1 MDNLAPKEIADEE
14 MINQAFHELLNDY
27 LNTKHRKKVEI
38 ITKAFNFANQAHKGI
53 KRRSGEP
60 YIMHPIAV
68 ASIVCNEIGLG
79 STSICAALLHDVV
92 EIDAGDTYAYDE
104 KGKETQKAREEAAKE
119 RIYGLLPEDQ
129 KECFQQLFEEFE
141 ARETAESKFAHAMD
155 NLQPLLL
162 NDSNNGGDWKAHR
175 VTAEQV
181 YGRQSQTKDGSEVL
195 FEWTDAVIQKNI
207 AAGNIQKES

>member
-1 MDNLAPKEIADEE
+1 MTDRLRKQLAFIL
-14 MINQAFHELLNDY
+14 ELDQEKNILRQTHLSNHGRRENDAEHAWHMAIMAY
-27 LNTKHRKKVEI
+27 LLQEYSNAPIDVAKV
-38 ITKAFNFANQAHKGI
+38 
-53 KRRSGEP
+53 
-60 YIMHPIAV
+60 MLM
-68 ASIVCNEIGLG
+68 C
-79 STSICAALLHDVV
+79 LLHDVV

-104 KGKETQKAREEAAKE
+104 KGKETQK
-119 RIYGLLPEDQ
+119 
-129 KECFQQLFEEFE
+129 

>member
-1 MDNLAPKEIADEE
+1 MEKE
-14 MINQAFHELLNDY
+14 ELTQL
-27 LNTKHRKKVEI
+27 
-38 ITKAFNFANQAHKGI
+38 FNFFREIDKEKFIGRQTYLTDGVRKENDAEHAWHMAIMTVLLAGYANEKI
-53 KRRSGEP
+53 DVLKTVT
-60 YIMHPIAV
+60 M
-68 ASIVCNEIGLG
+68 
-79 STSICAALLHDVV
+79 LLIHDIV

>member
-1 MDNLAPKEIADEE
+1 MAIMAYLLQEYSNAPIDVA
-14 MINQAFHELLNDY
+14 
-27 LNTKHRKKVEI
+27 KV
-38 ITKAFNFANQAHKGI
+38 
-53 KRRSGEP
+53 
-60 YIMHPIAV
+60 MLM
-68 ASIVCNEIGLG
+68 C
-79 STSICAALLHDVV
+79 LLHDVV

-104 KGKETQKAREEAAKE
+104 KEKETQKAREEAAKE

>member
-1 MDNLAPKEIADEE
+1 
-14 MINQAFHELLNDY
+14 
-27 LNTKHRKKVEI
+27 
-38 ITKAFNFANQAHKGI
+38 
-53 KRRSGEP
+53 
-60 YIMHPIAV
+60 
-68 ASIVCNEIGLG
+68 
-79 STSICAALLHDVV
+79 
-92 EIDAGDTYAYDE
+92 
-104 KGKETQKAREEAAKE
+104 
-119 RIYGLLPEDQ
+119 
-129 KECFQQLFEEFE
+129 
-141 ARETAESKFAHAMD
+141 MD

>member
-1 MDNLAPKEIADEE
+1 MTDRLRKQLAFIL
-14 MINQAFHELLNDY
+14 ELDQEKNILRQTHLSNHGRRENDAEHAWHMAIMAY
-27 LNTKHRKKVEI
+27 LLQEYSNAPIDVAKV
-38 ITKAFNFANQAHKGI
+38 
-53 KRRSGEP
+53 
-60 YIMHPIAV
+60 MLM
-68 ASIVCNEIGLG
+68 C
-79 STSICAALLHDVV
+79 LLHDVV

-104 KGKETQKAREEAAKE
+104 KEKETQKAREEAAKE

>member
-1 MDNLAPKEIADEE
+1 MTDRLPKQLAFIL
-14 MINQAFHELLNDY
+14 ELDQEKNILRQTHLSNHGRRENDAEHAWHMAIMAY
-27 LNTKHRKKVEI
+27 LLQEYSNAPIDVAKV
-38 ITKAFNFANQAHKGI
+38 
-53 KRRSGEP
+53 
-60 YIMHPIAV
+60 MLM
-68 ASIVCNEIGLG
+68 C
-79 STSICAALLHDVV
+79 LLHDVV

-104 KGKETQKAREEAAKE
+104 KEKETQKAREEAAKE

>member
-1 MDNLAPKEIADEE
+1 MTDRLRKQLAFIL
-14 MINQAFHELLNDY
+14 ELDQEKNILRQTHLSNHGRRENDAEHAWHMAIMAY
-27 LNTKHRKKVEI
+27 LLQEYSNAPIDVAKV
-38 ITKAFNFANQAHKGI
+38 
-53 KRRSGEP
+53 
-60 YIMHPIAV
+60 MLM
-68 ASIVCNEIGLG
+68 C
-79 STSICAALLHDVV
+79 LLHDVV

-104 KGKETQKAREEAAKE
+104 KEKETQKAREEAAKE

-181 YGRQSQTKDGSEVL
+181 YGRQSQTNDGSEVL